1 MRRPKQLSAAF
12 VKTVKEPGRYGDGRG
27 GHGLSLLVKESTTG
41 RLSKSWSQRLRV
53 NGQPFNVGLGS
64 FPVITLAKARDL
76 ALENRRAVADGIDP
90 RTPPKMIPNFAD
102 AVDAVV
108 ALRSMKWKNPK
119 TAKRWRAIL
128 ETYAMPVLGSKLI
141 SEITSSHVMEVLIP
155 IWVEKPETSKQVREH
170 ISVVMEWAKVEG
182 HRTDNAAD
190 KAILKALPRHGRKNH
205 FKALPFAELGAAIKK
220 VKATEAHPSTK
231 LGFELIAFTA
241 CRSGEARLATWD
253 EIEGDTWTI
262 PASRMKNGLEHRIPL
277 SRQALDVLHKARELG
292 NGTGLVLPSQR
303 GKPMTDA
310 TISKLLRVNHVGT
323 TPHGLRTAFRTWAAE
338 CSDAP
343 REIAEHAL
351 AHVEGSASELAY
363 RRTDYFER
371 RKTLM
376 ANWSDFIGPGN

>member
-1 MRRPKQLSAAF
+1 M
-12 VKTVKEPGRYGDGRG
+12 
-27 GHGLSLLVKESTTG
+27 KESTTG

-76 ALENRRAVADGIDP
+76 ALEHRRAVADGIDP
-90 RTPPKMIPNFAD
+90 RTPPKTIPNFAD

-205 FKALPFAELGAAIKK
+205 FKALPFA
-220 VKATEAHPSTK
+220 
-231 LGFELIAFTA
+231 
-241 CRSGEARLATWD
+241 
-253 EIEGDTWTI
+253 
-262 PASRMKNGLEHRIPL
+262 
-277 SRQALDVLHKARELG
+277 
-292 NGTGLVLPSQR
+292 
-303 GKPMTDA
+303 
-310 TISKLLRVNHVGT
+310 
-323 TPHGLRTAFRTWAAE
+323 
-338 CSDAP
+338 
-343 REIAEHAL
+343 
-351 AHVEGSASELAY
+351 
-363 RRTDYFER
+363 
-371 RKTLM
+371 
-376 ANWSDFIGPGN
+376 